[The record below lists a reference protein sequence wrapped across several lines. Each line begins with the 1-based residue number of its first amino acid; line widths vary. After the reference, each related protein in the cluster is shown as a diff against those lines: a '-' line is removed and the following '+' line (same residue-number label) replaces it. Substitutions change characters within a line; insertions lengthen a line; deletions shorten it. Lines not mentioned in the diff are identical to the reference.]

1 MITNVL
7 TYLKRAAQNAPEQC
21 AFADQS
27 QSLTYGQVWRA
38 ACSIGGA
45 LRRRLNGCRNRPI
58 LVSIDRRAAV
68 PVAFLG
74 VTCSGNFYMSP
85 VLSLRT

>member
-27 QSLTYGQVWRA
+27 QSLTYGQVWRT
-38 ACSIGGA
+38 ACSIVRW
-45 LRRRLNGCRNRPI
+45 L
-58 LVSIDRRAAV
+58 
-68 PVAFLG
+68 
-74 VTCSGNFYMSP
+74 SP
-85 VLSLRT
+85 LHTR